1 VRVGDE
7 YVSGYSL
14 GGDGRQL
21 NSIPDATDTQERA
34 AVVQVCR
41 RYRGE
46 KAWETLAMLGLT
58 EVATRMLSELRARFP
73 ASGASA

>member
-1 VRVGDE
+1 VKASDE

-21 NSIPDATDTQERA
+21 NSIPNASETQERA
-34 AVVQVCR
+34 PVVQVCR

-58 EVATRMLSELRARFP
+58 EVATRMLAESSP
-73 ASGASA
+73 ASGAA